1 MSIRPPLIDTRSET
15 DLRHKTRGQL
25 YNVLSAVYG
34 WKQPANQSDSTDTS
48 EPYGGEACD
57 ALVHIFARY
66 CHHIV
71 ERINRTQEKHFLA
84 FLDLL
89 GNTPI
94 AAAPARTVVS
104 FALDGAARQG
114 RLLPAGTRLQALSAA
129 SNAVLYF
136 ETEQDL
142 WLSNLSLKSLMAANG
157 GVTDDWSTLIDNG
170 NDDGN
175 GAARE
180 LFSGKNNRYTFLFE
194 YKETARLPEGE
205 PVELYVWI
213 DSPRYQAAD
222 SSSNKE
228 SDKERKGLTWELGRK
243 DDRKGTLITVEDETD
258 GLTRSGVIRFLGP
271 AGNTTPFWLSVS
283 GDQDPTKPAMLCV
296 AINSVA
302 ALQCQTLVGEVL
314 GSSSGQVNQQFF
326 AAHQPVMS
334 GQLLSVLEIAANTG
348 AEPLVSEDSW
358 VPWQETPDF
367 HASGPCDRHYVL
379 NRQSGKLRFGDGKR
393 GMIPPAGARNIRLTN
408 YRAGGGAAGNVFAGA
423 IKSIVS
429 NTYEVVRVKNLFA
442 ASGGA
447 EAEQTA
453 ALLQR
458 APRSLRHRQRA
469 VTKEDYEDLALQ
481 ATTGVARAECVP
493 LHNLQENA
501 YKILRTKT
509 DEESGVGKV
518 SVIIVPADTGERP
531 QPTLDLLQRVRA
543 YLRERCCVEA
553 HVEVVGPLY
562 LPVVVNVSVQIESQR
577 DTVTTIDELN
587 RRCLAYLHPLTGGR
601 DGCGWP
607 FGRLPHAS
615 DFYAVLAGTPHVK
628 YISALDISYKETA
641 QHKKIFDTKRF
652 LVCADK
658 VTVKISDTR

>member
-1 MSIRPPLIDTRSET
+1 MSIRPPLIDPCSEA
-15 DLRHKTRGQL
+15 DLRKKTRDEL
-25 YNVLSAVYG
+25 YNVLGALYG
-34 WKQPANQSDSTDTS
+34 WKKPADQSGGTS

-71 ERINRTQEKHFLA
+71 ERINRTQDKHFLA

-104 FALDGAARQG
+104 FALDGAVRQG

-142 WLSNLSLKSLMAANG
+142 WLSNLSLKSLMVVSDGAI
-157 GVTDDWSTLIDNG
+157 DDWSTLIDNG
-170 NDDGN
+170 N
-175 GAARE
+175 GAGRG

-194 YKETARLPEGE
+194 QKGTARFPEGE

-213 DSPRYQAAD
+213 DSPRYQPAT
-222 SSSNKE
+222 SSSGKE
-228 SDKERKGLTWELGRK
+228 SDKERNGLTWELGLK
-243 DDRKGTLITVEDETD
+243 DDQKGTLITVEDETD
-258 GLTRSGVIRFLGP
+258 GLTRSGVIRFLAPSGK
-271 AGNTTPFWLSVS
+271 ASPFWLSIS
-283 GDQDPTKPAMLCV
+283 GDQDPTKPTLLCV

-314 GSSSGQVNQQFF
+314 GSSSGQSHQRFF
-326 AAHQPVMS
+326 AAHQPVMN
-334 GQLLSVLEIAANTG
+334 GQLLSVLEIATNIDT
-348 AEPLVSEDSW
+348 EPLIPEASW
-358 VPWQETPDF
+358 IPWQETPDF
-367 HASGPCDRHYVL
+367 HASGPSDRHYLL
-379 NRQSGKLRFGDGKR
+379 NRQSGELRFGDGKR
-393 GMIPPAGARNIRLTN
+393 GMIPPAGARNIRLSS
-408 YRAGGGAAGNVFAGA
+408 YRAGGGIAGNVFAGA

-447 EAEQTA
+447 EAEQSA

-481 ATTGVARAECVP
+481 ATTEVARAECVP
-493 LHNLQENA
+493 LHNLYENA
-501 YKILRTKT
+501 YQIINTKT
-509 DEESGVGKV
+509 DEENGVGKV
-518 SVIIVPADTGERP
+518 SVIVVPAEPGERP

-601 DGCGWP
+601 DGDGWP

-615 DFYAVLAGTPHVK
+615 DFYAVLADTPHVK
-628 YISALDISYKETA
+628 YISALDIRHKETV

-658 VTVKISDTR
+658 AVIKISATR